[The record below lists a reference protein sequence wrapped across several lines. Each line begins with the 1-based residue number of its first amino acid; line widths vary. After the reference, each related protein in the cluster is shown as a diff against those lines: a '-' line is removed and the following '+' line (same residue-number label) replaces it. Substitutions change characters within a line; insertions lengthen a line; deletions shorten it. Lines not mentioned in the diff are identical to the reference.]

1 MHLLMTTYR
10 QDITCVIHGRS
21 FPKYTQ
27 VYLSTE
33 EQFHYIIVQKYSQL
47 PLRRTALGPAVGVR
61 LREMSVL

>member
-10 QDITCVIHGRS
+10 QGITCMIHGRS

-33 EQFHYIIVQKYSQL
+33 EQFHYIIVQKYSQF
-47 PLRRTALGPAVGVR
+47 PLRRTPLGPAVGVR

>member
-1 MHLLMTTYR
+1 MHLLMTTYCR
-10 QDITCVIHGRS
+10 DITCVIHGRS

-47 PLRRTALGPAVGVR
+47 ALRRTPLGPALSVR
-61 LREMSVL
+61 FREVSVL